1 MNHLSKVV
9 WWEGMYLG
17 PHQFQVQNR
26 YFEDSLRFATSSL
39 WFEPYGLIGCE
50 MDREALINGV
60 VSLIHARG
68 ILPDGLS
75 FHMPDCD
82 ALPEPRPIAG
92 LFPVTRDAVT
102 VLLAIPPRRRNG
114 LNCVPDAERTAKVR
128 FAAHTSLQFD
138 ENTGLDEQPVRLGR
152 KNLRLLLDTEEAG
165 DLVTLP
171 LARVMRDGAGHFVF
185 DPSFIPPCLEIAGS
199 DRILALLGR
208 LIEILEEKSQALAT
222 GRQAGARSWSEYSSR
237 DIANFWMLHTVHAAL
252 APLRHLYISKRKHP
266 EELYVE
272 LARLG
277 GALCT
282 FALDSHP
289 GALPLYDHRNLDKCF
304 ETLDTHIRTHL
315 ETIVPTNCISIPLVR
330 RADYFYEAQVT
341 DQRCL
346 DRSKWVFAIAS
357 SAGEVEVMR
366 KTPNL
371 VKVCSKQYLPKLV
384 ERALPGMQLTHLSV
398 PPAAISTRVDMQ
410 YFSIN
415 RAGPC
420 WESIVATRQ
429 IGIYVPGDLPSP
441 KLELLI
447 VLES

>member
-9 WWEGMYLG
+9 WSEGMYLG

-39 WFEPYGLIGCE
+39 WFEPYGLVGCE
-50 MDREALINGV
+50 LDREALINGV

-68 ILPDGLS
+68 VLPDGLC

-82 ALPEPRPIAG
+82 ALPAPRPIAD
-92 LFPVTRDAVT
+92 LFPVTRDTVT

-114 LNCVPDAERTAKVR
+114 LNCSVEAESTAKVR
-128 FAAHTSLQFD
+128 FVAQTSLQFD

-152 KNLRLLLDTEEAG
+152 KNVCLMLDTEETG

-171 LARVMRDGAGHFVF
+171 VARVMRDGAGHFAF
-185 DPSFIPPCLEIAGS
+185 DPSFIPPCLEIAAS
-199 DRILALLGR
+199 ERILALLGR
-208 LIEILEEKSQALAT
+208 LLEILEEKSHALGR
-222 GRQAGARSWSEYSSR
+222 GRQEGARSWSEYSTR
-237 DIANFWMLHTVHAAL
+237 DIANFWMLHTVHSSL

-289 GALPLYDHRNLDKCF
+289 GSMPLYDHRNLDKCF
-304 ETLDTHIRTHL
+304 EALDTHIRTHL
-315 ETIVPTNCISIPLVR
+315 ETIVPTNCISIPLVK
-330 RADYFYEAQVT
+330 RANFFYEAQVV

-346 DRSKWVFAIAS
+346 DRSKWVFAIS
-357 SAGEVEVMR
+357 SSVGEVEAIQ
-366 KTPNL
+366 KTPSL

-384 ERALPGMQLTHLSV
+384 ERALPGMQLTHLSI

-410 YFSIN
+410 YFSID
-415 RAGPC
+415 RTGPC
-420 WESIVATRQ
+420 WENIVASRQ
-429 IGIYVPGDLPSP
+429 IGIYVPGDLPNP
-441 KLELLI
+441 KLELLV